1 MEVHEAMAE
10 VIGYVDGAAGASADT
25 TLMKSEYR
33 PHYLRGF
40 LQGRTEHIRVGAE
53 LDIPEWVNGERGG
66 GDEYEV

>member
-1 MEVHEAMAE
+1 MDIHEGMAQI
-10 VIGYVDGAAGASADT
+10 IGRLDGASGASADT

-53 LDIPEWVNGERGG
+53 LDIPGWVNGDSTE
-66 GDEYEV
+66 